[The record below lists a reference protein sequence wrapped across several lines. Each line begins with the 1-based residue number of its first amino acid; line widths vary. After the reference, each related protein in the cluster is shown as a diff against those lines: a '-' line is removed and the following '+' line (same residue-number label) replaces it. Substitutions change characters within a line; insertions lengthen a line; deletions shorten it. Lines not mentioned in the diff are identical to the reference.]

1 MENIENQLSYNL
13 LSGFSSGDL
22 NSFKKIYSLYF
33 NRVYRFASRFSLSKE
48 DTEEIVQ
55 DVFMKLWEK
64 RSFIDQSKSLSG
76 FLFTIAQN
84 LVIDKIRKL
93 VATKKLI
100 EKANANELRI
110 VASEST
116 EQLVNFYELSSIIS
130 KLIDELPSKRRTIF
144 KLSRE
149 KCLTYKEI
157 SDILKISQGTVEKQM
172 SKALHTLRVV
182 LKTKYGIFIDL
193 LILLPLFL
201 FF

>member
-1 MENIENQLSYNL
+1 MENIENQLSYDL
-13 LSGFSSGDL
+13 LSGFSNGEL
-22 NSFKKIYSLYF
+22 NSFKKIYSIYF
-33 NRVYRFASRFSLSKE
+33 DRVYRFASRFSLSKE

-55 DVFMKLWEK
+55 DVFIKLWEK
-64 RSFIDQSKSLSG
+64 KKLIDQNKCLSG
-76 FLFTIAQN
+76 FLFTITQN
-84 LVIDKIRKL
+84 LVIDKIRRL
-93 VATKKLI
+93 VATKKLM
-100 EKANANELRI
+100 EKVSTKELRI

-116 EQLVNFYELSSIIS
+116 EQLVNFYELSNIIS

-172 SKALHTLRVV
+172 SKALHTLRVI

-193 LILLPLFL
+193 FTLLPLYL
-201 FF
+201 IL